1 MRFGSIRRRST
12 VVLFL
17 ALSVGACATRTPM
30 QIAQVVQHSRAQTAT
45 EVIDQVRRSRTTYA
59 LRGSDFGKL
68 ADAGVSMEVLDYL
81 QQSFVDDVD
90 LNTRYWVLGESLG
103 NCPVCFPQQV
113 DLSGLNTP
121 EGPRQSPPYAGFKFG
136 QPQGMP
142 SWYVP
147 YSATLKSISID
158 DIRTMAKQG
167 ASEQDMVNALRNGV
181 LERVIGV
188 GGLGP
193 VRTQLVAGVTG
204 SELARLRKE
213 GIPDPV
219 LDQIQLSFL
228 SQFVEFERLRYQNL
242 GKGPGGSF
250 N

>member
-1 MRFGSIRRRST
+1 
-12 VVLFL
+12 VLLLL
-17 ALSVGACATRTPM
+17 ALSLGACATRTPM
-30 QIAQVVQHSRAQTAT
+30 QIGEVVERSQAQTPT
-45 EVIDQVRRSRTTYA
+45 EVIDTVRRSRTTYA
-59 LRGSDFGKL
+59 LKGSDFGKL
-68 ADAGVSMEVLDYL
+68 ADAGVSMEVLDFL

-90 LNTRYWVLGESLG
+90 LSTRYWVLGENLG
-103 NCPVCFPQQV
+103 NCSICFPQQV
-113 DLSGLNTP
+113 DLNGLNTP
-121 EGPRQSPPYAGFKFG
+121 EGPRQRPPYTGYTLV

-147 YSATLKSISID
+147 YSVRLKSISID
-158 DIRTMAKQG
+158 AIRTMAKQG
-167 ASEQDMVNALRNGV
+167 ASEQDMLNALRSSR

-193 VRTQLVAGVTG
+193 VRTQLVAGVAG
-204 SELARLRKE
+204 SELAGLRKE